1 MQAADDNRKVISQEL
16 RLTVV
21 LYTFI
26 LVLYFK

>member
-1 MQAADDNRKVISQEL
+1 MHAADDNRKVISQEL
-16 RLTVV
+16 RLTLV